1 MKNTYLIDTHIL
13 LWWLSDDKKLSKNAR
28 SLIEDADNRIL
39 ASSVSVW
46 EIAIKKSLKKLKVP
60 DNLKTIVEASDIEF
74 LPITA
79 DHAWRVEQLPAI
91 HNDPFD
97 RLLIAQCMVE
107 DLVFITADKIIPT
120 YKIKCI
126 K

>member
-1 MKNTYLIDTHIL
+1 MNNTYLIDTHIL
-13 LWWLSDDKKLSKNAR
+13 LWWLSDDKKLSKKVR
-28 SLIEDADNRIL
+28 ELIADSDNRIL

-60 DNLKTIVEASDIEF
+60 DNLKKIMEASDIEF

-79 DHAWRVEQLPAI
+79 DHAWYVERLPLI
-91 HNDPFD
+91 HPDPFD

-107 DLVFITADKIIPT
+107 DLTFITADKIIPT
-120 YKIKCI
+120 YQIKCFS
-126 K
+126 